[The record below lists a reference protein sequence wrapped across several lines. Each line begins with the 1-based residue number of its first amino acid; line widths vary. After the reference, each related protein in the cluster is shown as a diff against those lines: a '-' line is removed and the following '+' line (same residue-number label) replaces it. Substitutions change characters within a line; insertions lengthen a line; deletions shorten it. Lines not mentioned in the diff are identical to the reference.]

1 MPFIAN
7 NEELRTFD
15 PERNLELVTA
25 GGGPGFSKF
34 ILRGPGF
41 EHHFSGHTVS
51 RRVEGVDPSLPAAV
65 SKVLIW
71 KIFLL
76 RPIPGRSEEETRELI
91 VEALTAFKGVHG
103 YPAGQTIEVDFGPHR
118 KLDF

>member
-51 RRVEGVDPSLPAAV
+51 RRVEGVDPSLSRRRQQGSDLEDLPPPAH
-65 SKVLIW
+65 S
-71 KIFLL
+71 
-76 RPIPGRSEEETRELI
+76 
-91 VEALTAFKGVHG
+91 
-103 YPAGQTIEVDFGPHR
+103 GPVR
-118 KLDF
+118 GGDT